1 MNRPTVRVLL
11 VDDDKDVFTLVRKY
25 LKDARSGPF
34 QVEWAS
40 SFEAAL
46 STLQATEQDA
56 CLLDYRL
63 GERTGMELLKEV
75 RASGIE
81 LPIIVLTG
89 VGSFEL
95 DMEAMEMGAFDYLE
109 KAELTP
115 ALLERSI
122 RYTIENH
129 RARAALRKSNEELEQ
144 RVRERTA
151 ELDRSNR
158 DLEQFANVVANDL
171 QIPLQ
176 TITREIEQMKV
187 QEAGHEKEL
196 TPGLASRYLEPV
208 LHAVRNMELMVKSV
222 LDCSQVRR
230 DAKPFETVDL
240 SDVVK
245 EACAEMNSTITEAQA
260 TIEVEPMPSVRGDPR
275 CLVGLFENLLSNAI
289 AFKGADPPRVCI
301 RAERKGDS
309 WLCAVSDNGIGV
321 KDEDADDIFLMFNRG
336 TVKTDYP
343 GIGIGLAM
351 CRKIIQAHG
360 GTIWVD
366 SKEEGGSIF
375 YFTFPAE

>member
-1 MNRPTVRVLL
+1 VLL

-25 LKDARSGPF
+25 LNEARSGPF

-46 STLQATEQDA
+46 STLEAAEQDV

-63 GERTGMELLKEV
+63 GERTGMELLTEV

-129 RARAALRKSNEELEQ
+129 RARAALRKANEELEQ

-158 DLEQFANVVANDL
+158 DLEQFANVVASDL

-176 TITREIEQMKV
+176 TITREIEKMKV
-187 QEAGHEKEL
+187 QEAGYEGER
-196 TPGLASRYLEPV
+196 TPALASRYLEPV

-222 LDCSQVRR
+222 LDCSQART
-230 DAKPFETVDL
+230 DAEPFEMVDL
-240 SDVVK
+240 SDIVK
-245 EACAEMNSTITEAQA
+245 EACAELNSTITEAQA
-260 TIEVEPMPSVRGDPR
+260 TVEVESLPSVRGDPR

-289 AFKGADPPRVCI
+289 AFRGTDPPKVCI

-351 CRKIIQAHG
+351 CRKVIQAHG

-366 SKEEGGSIF
+366 SKEEGGSTF
-375 YFTFPAE
+375 YFTLPAE

>member
-1 MNRPTVRVLL
+1 MDRPTVRVLL
-11 VDDDKDVFTLVRKY
+11 VDDDKDVYTLIRRY
-25 LKDARSGPF
+25 LKKASSGPF
-34 QVEWAS
+34 EVQWAA
-40 SFEAAL
+40 SFEEAL
-46 STLQATEQDA
+46 GAIDGTEHDV

-63 GERTGMELLKEV
+63 GERTGVELLTKV
-75 RASGIE
+75 RASGRE
-81 LPIIVLTG
+81 LPVIVLTG
-89 VGSFEL
+89 LGSFEL
-95 DMEAMEMGAFDYLE
+95 DMEFMGMGAFDYLE

-129 RARAALRKSNEELEQ
+129 RARAALRKANEELEQ

-158 DLEQFANVVANDL
+158 DLEQFANVVAHDL

-176 TITREIEQMKV
+176 TITREIKQMKT
-187 QEAGHEKEL
+187 QEAGYEEEL
-196 TPGLASRYLEPV
+196 TPGLASRYLDPV
-208 LHAVRNMELMVKSV
+208 LHAVRNMELMVKCV
-222 LDCSQVRR
+222 LDCSQMRR
-230 DAKPFETVDL
+230 ETRPFEMLDL
-240 SDVVK
+240 SDIVK
-245 EACAEMNSTITEAQA
+245 EACAELDSIITEAHA
-260 TIEVEPMPSVRGDPR
+260 TIEVGTMPSVRGGHR

-289 AFKGADPPRVCI
+289 KFRGTDPPKI
-301 RAERKGDS
+301 RIWAERKGDS

-351 CRKIIQAHG
+351 CRKIIQGHG

-366 SKEEGGSIF
+366 SKEDGGSTF